1 MEINELYTI
10 FLASEG
16 VNTDTRTLRP
26 GQIFVALK
34 GENFDGN
41 DYALQ
46 ALEAGASYVIAND
59 YASGDDPRILRFPDS
74 LQTLKELAACH
85 RKYLEIP
92 VIGLTGTN
100 GKTTTKEL
108 IRTVLSSAYRV
119 AATQGNLNND
129 IGVPLT
135 VLSIGP
141 DAEIAVVEMGASHP
155 DDISALTWVSQPDYG
170 LITNVGRA
178 HLLGFGSFEG
188 VKAAK
193 GELYKWLGSHRGSVI
208 FLNEDDP
215 DLRAMAA
222 QQPCHTFGYGIAAQG
237 AQILPAT
244 PEEPFLRIRLG
255 DALIRT
261 QLVGAYN
268 ATNVLAALAVG
279 DYFGVSRADAIAAIA
294 AFAPDNNRSQMVRT
308 QANTLIVDAY
318 NANPSSMRAAL
329 DNFRHVQAPRK
340 LALLGDMR
348 ELGEESLAE
357 HRKVVRQLR
366 GDGLQACLV
375 GEEFRRALESL
386 EPGDEPW
393 FADSAALAAH
403 LTAHPVRDTVVLVK
417 GSRGIQMEKVLPTL

>member
-129 IGVPLT
+129 IGVPRPDRWT
-135 VLSIGP
+135 GP
-141 DAEIAVVEMGASHP
+141 S
-155 DDISALTWVSQPDYG
+155 
-170 LITNVGRA
+170 
-178 HLLGFGSFEG
+178 
-188 VKAAK
+188 
-193 GELYKWLGSHRGSVI
+193 
-208 FLNEDDP
+208 
-215 DLRAMAA
+215 
-222 QQPCHTFGYGIAAQG
+222 
-237 AQILPAT
+237 
-244 PEEPFLRIRLG
+244 
-255 DALIRT
+255 
-261 QLVGAYN
+261 
-268 ATNVLAALAVG
+268 
-279 DYFGVSRADAIAAIA
+279 
-294 AFAPDNNRSQMVRT
+294 
-308 QANTLIVDAY
+308 
-318 NANPSSMRAAL
+318 
-329 DNFRHVQAPRK
+329 
-340 LALLGDMR
+340 
-348 ELGEESLAE
+348 AE
-357 HRKVVRQLR
+357 HR
-366 GDGLQACLV
+366 
-375 GEEFRRALESL
+375 
-386 EPGDEPW
+386 
-393 FADSAALAAH
+393 
-403 LTAHPVRDTVVLVK
+403 
-417 GSRGIQMEKVLPTL
+417 